1 MTDFQGEISRKN
13 SFALGPERPREWRIR
28 EWAYG
33 PFFVS
38 AVCSG
43 KFSKKKTEYEQYWS
57 AVKSSVALVIEL
69 IEPTVLAFGLELW
82 GIEHIQQGKYSL
94 LRIYI
99 ESEAGITIEDCEKVS
114 QQVSAILD
122 VEDPISGEYTLE
134 VSSPGLDRPLFTAKQ
149 FEQFTGREVNMRMRN
164 PIKGRR
170 KFKGL
175 IIGVNENFVALN
187 VDGLNFDL
195 EVGNVEKANIVFD

>member
-1 MTDFQGEISRKN
+1 M
-13 SFALGPERPREWRIR
+13 
-28 EWAYG
+28 
-33 PFFVS
+33 
-38 AVCSG
+38 
-43 KFSKKKTEYEQYWS
+43 
-57 AVKSSVALVIEL
+57 KSSVALVTEL
-69 IEPTVLAFGLELW
+69 IEPTVSAFGLELW

-114 QQVSAILD
+114 RQVSAIFN

-149 FEQFTGREVNMRMRN
+149 FEQFIGSEANMRTRH
-164 PIKGRR
+164 PVEGRR

-175 IIGVNENFVALN
+175 ITGVNEDFVALN

-195 EVGNVEKANIVFD
+195 KLEM